1 MEQEV
6 TLTKTLDALL
16 LWTPRVA
23 GIGVALF
30 LGLFALDA
38 FDGRPIL
45 DVIPGFLIH
54 LAPSFLVLG
63 AVAVAWR
70 FPLAGAA
77 AFVGLALIYAARV
90 HWRVDWIAAIGGPL
104 VVVAAL
110 FVLSSRFRAPV

>member
-1 MEQEV
+1 M
-6 TLTKTLDALL
+6 TKTLDTIL

-45 DVIPGFLIH
+45 DALPGFLMH
-54 LAPSFLVLG
+54 LAPAFLVLG
-63 AVAVAWR
+63 AVAMAWR

-77 AFVGLALIYAARV
+77 AFVSLALIYAVRV
-90 HWRVDWIAAIGGPL
+90 HWRLDWVAVVGGPL
-104 VVVAAL
+104 VVVAVLLA
-110 FVLSSRFRAPV
+110 LSSRYRAPI